1 MNSSP
6 FLKMNNLNALGLNN
20 QRKKS
25 GAKSGK
31 RLQMMR
37 KPLPFNMNF
46 WKNNG
51 SPLPNSDQNRE
62 KIINQY
68 HHSPI
73 ILNRPFKK
81 EVIRFHNKKSP
92 NLQNLNNKKNY
103 FLMLKNPFDD
113 GSYDLHKAN
122 WDVSKQNKPTAKL
135 RSIKLGNPFAPADK
149 HKTNFGYVYSAG
161 GIPCR
166 IDHGNVSMKLI
177 WSIPVEQLDYDP
189 ILITCFEGLLET
201 EHPYNF
207 IGKQCIRELL
217 NAKGA
222 EEKVVPILG
231 RLIGPLKEALKC
243 DIPEIFCEAM
253 NDLEILSDLIKDKL
267 NKYLHFFLQNIN
279 KRSFNQ
285 KYKERVF
292 EVLRTLEQNG
302 GPGVF
307 PLIKKKIPTYTS
319 LI

>member
-1 MNSSP
+1 MNSNP
-6 FLKMNNLNALGLNN
+6 LKAFGINNLKKNN
-20 QRKKS
+20 GS
-25 GAKSGK
+25 KSGK

-62 KIINQY
+62 NIINKY

-81 EVIRFHNKKSP
+81 QVIRFHNKNS
-92 NLQNLNNKKNY
+92 NLQNNKNNY
-103 FLMLKNPFDD
+103 FSYLKKNPFDD

-122 WDVSKQNKPTAKL
+122 WDVTKKNKPTAKL
-135 RSIKLGNPFAPADK
+135 RSIKLGNPFATADK

-166 IDHGNVSMKLI
+166 IDHGNVSLKLI
-177 WSIPVEQLDYDP
+177 WNIPVEQLDYDP

-207 IGKQCIRELL
+207 LGKQCIRELL
-217 NAKGA
+217 SAKNA
-222 EEKVVPILG
+222 EEKVIPILE

-243 DIPEIFCEAM
+243 DEPEIFFEAM
-253 NDLEILSDLIKDKL
+253 NILEILSNLVKDKL

-279 KRSFNQ
+279 KRSFNS
-285 KYKERVF
+285 KYKEKVF
-292 EVLRTLEQNG
+292 EVLRILEENG
-302 GPGVF
+302 GSEASIE
-307 PLIKKKIPTYTS
+307 IKKKIPTFTS

>member
-1 MNSSP
+1 
-6 FLKMNNLNALGLNN
+6 MNNLKVIGINPRKNN
-20 QRKKS
+20 

-31 RLQMMR
+31 RIQMMR

-62 KIINQY
+62 NIINKY

-73 ILNRPFKK
+73 ILSRPFKK
-81 EVIRFHNKKSP
+81 EVIRFHNKNSSINIKNNY
-92 NLQNLNNKKNY
+92 NLYLK
-103 FLMLKNPFDD
+103 KNPFDD

-122 WDVSKQNKPTAKL
+122 WDVSKKNKPTAKL
-135 RSIKLGNPFAPADK
+135 RSIKLGNPFATPNT
-149 HKTNFGYVYSAG
+149 HKTNFGYVYSVG

-166 IDHGNVSMKLI
+166 IEHGNVCLKLV
-177 WSIPVEQLDYDP
+177 WDIPVEQLDYDP

-207 IGKQCIRELL
+207 AGKQCIRELL

-222 EEKVVPILG
+222 EEKVIPILG
-231 RLIGPLKEALKC
+231 RLIGPLKDALRC
-243 DIPEIFCEAM
+243 DNPEIFCEAM
-253 NDLEILSDLIKDKL
+253 NDLEILSGLVKDKL

-279 KRSFNQ
+279 KRSFNP

-292 EVLRTLEQNG
+292 EVLRTLELNG
-302 GPGVF
+302 GPEVYKE
-307 PLIKKKIPTYTS
+307 IKKKIPTYTS
-319 LI
+319 LL